1 MFIYYLALVILV
13 VIIIVLFFTRRLLRL
28 STGALFAG
36 ITGLIIGL
44 LLGTLLG
51 IPMSHLPG
59 GYGDWLPFITTVIL
73 GIAFFFLFISRRRAI
88 YDSAIH
94 FWDNLSKIR
103 EWRPAIGKEKE
114 KIKETEKVAE
124 EGGIIVDTSVIIDGR
139 IENLAKTGFI
149 TEKLIVPHFV
159 VLELQK
165 IADASDSL
173 KRNRGRRGLEILKS
187 LQKEKQIKTE
197 IVGEDYQKI
206 KAVDSKLMKMAK
218 ERKAKILT
226 TDYNLNRVAGIS
238 GIKVLNINELTNA
251 LKTVLLPGEE
261 ITVKVVQEGKEKGQG
276 VGYLED
282 GTMLVVENGV
292 KYMGEEVKCEVKR
305 IFQTDAGKMFFVE
318 PKNKKL

>member
-1 MFIYYLALVILV
+1 MFIHFPYYLALAILV

-28 STGALFAG
+28 STGAFFAG

-44 LLGTLLG
+44 LLGTLLYG
-51 IPMSHLPG
+51 PMSRLPYG
-59 GYGDWLPFITTVIL
+59 LGDWLPFITTVIL
-73 GIAFFFLFISRRRAI
+73 GIAFFFLFLSKRRAI
-88 YDSAIH
+88 FESAVN
-94 FWDNLSKIR
+94 FWDHLLRFR
-103 EWRPAIGKEKE
+103 EWRPAFGKEKE
-114 KIKETEKVAE
+114 KSKEKEKIIE

-139 IENLAKTGFI
+139 IENLAKTGFV
-149 TEKLIVPHFV
+149 TEKLIIPHFV

-187 LQKEKQIKTE
+187 LQREKQIKTE
-197 IVGEDYQKI
+197 IVDEDYQKI
-206 KAVDSKLMKMAK
+206 KAVDSKLMRIAK

-282 GTMLVVENGV
+282 GTMLVVENGAE
-292 KYMGEEVKCEVKR
+292 YIGEEVKCEVKR

-318 PKNKKL
+318 PKK

>member
-1 MFIYYLALVILV
+1 MFIYYLTLVILV

-44 LLGTLLG
+44 LLGALLG
-51 IPMSHLPG
+51 VPMSHLPG
-59 GYGDWLPFITTVIL
+59 GYGDWLPFIITVIL
-73 GIAFFFLFISRRRAI
+73 GIAFFFLFISKRRAI
-88 YDSAIH
+88 YDSAIN
-94 FWDNLSKIR
+94 FWDHLLKLR
-103 EWRPAIGKEKE
+103 EWRPAISKEKE
-114 KIKETEKVAE
+114 KGKEKLSE

-197 IVGEDYQKI
+197 IVEEDYQKI
-206 KAVDSKLMKMAK
+206 KAVDSKLMRMAK

-251 LKTVLLPGEE
+251 LKTVLLPLLFSE
-261 ITVKVVQEGKEKGQG
+261 
-276 VGYLED
+276 LL
-282 GTMLVVENGV
+282 LVLLSVRQFGHNQPG
-292 KYMGEEVKCEVKR
+292 
-305 IFQTDAGKMFFVE
+305 
-318 PKNKKL
+318 

>member
-1 MFIYYLALVILV
+1 MFPYYLALAILV

-36 ITGLIIGL
+36 ITGLIIGVL
-44 LLGTLLG
+44 LGALLGT
-51 IPMSHLPG
+51 PMKYLPG
-59 GYGDWLPFITTVIL
+59 GFGDWLPFITTVIL
-73 GIAFFFLFISRRRAI
+73 GIAFFFLFISKRRAI
-88 YDSAIH
+88 YDSAIN
-94 FWDNLSKIR
+94 FWDNFSKIR
-103 EWRPAIGKEKE
+103 EWRPTISKEKE
-114 KIKETEKVAE
+114 RIKETEKVE
-124 EGGIIVDTSVIIDGR
+124 KEGGIIVDTSVIIDGR
-139 IENLAKTGFI
+139 IENLTKTGFI

-197 IVGEDYQKI
+197 IVEEDYQKI

-261 ITVKVVQEGKEKGQG
+261 INVKVVQEGKEKGQG

-282 GTMLVVENGV
+282 GTMLVVENGTN
-292 KYMGEEVKCEVKR
+292 YMGEEVKCEVKR

-318 PKNKKL
+318 PKK